1 MIRFEIVAALLL
13 SSACQPPVDMSDDN
27 QKAEPSVSTGVIP
40 KAPNLAVF
48 KIDKTA
54 WHVISVNDRATQA
67 TKDDDGVLL
76 KPKIEFASGNAS
88 GFSGCNSFGG
98 LYSQIDGKLYFGRS
112 ISTEQGC
119 SDALGMQENAL
130 YALLAG
136 EVDARVDAQGHLF
149 LKRGTQKAV
158 LERAK
163 DCVSCK
169 SAWQPKVNLV
179 GPVWNIEAINGQ
191 NPTGRDVFKNENNY
205 MLKFTANSFQFRV
218 GCNTISGSYRLEVN
232 RLITSSGVATEIGCS
247 PELLAQDQL
256 VSRILSENPSVVHGH
271 NMDMMLTSKA
281 GMIELQGPPDQRK

>member
-1 MIRFEIVAALLL
+1 MIRFEIIAALLL

-27 QKAEPSVSTGVIP
+27 RKAEPSASTGVIP
-40 KAPNLAVF
+40 KATDLAVF
-48 KIDKTA
+48 KIDRTA
-54 WHVISVNDRATQA
+54 WHLISVNDRAAQA

-136 EVDARVDAQGHLF
+136 EVEAQIDAKGRLF

-158 LERAK
+158 LERAEY
-163 DCVSCK
+163 CVSCK
-169 SAWQPKVNLV
+169 SARQPKVNLV

-191 NPTGRDVFKNENNY
+191 NPTGRDTFKNENNY
-205 MLKFTANSFQFRV
+205 MLKFMVWASRLV
-218 GCNTISGSYRLEVN
+218 DADVDRISQYLN
-232 RLITSSGVATEIGCS
+232 Y
-247 PELLAQDQL
+247 LAQL
-256 VSRILSENPSVVHGH
+256 NKR
-271 NMDMMLTSKA
+271 
-281 GMIELQGPPDQRK
+281 